1 MLTTK
6 SVKCLNSSTRHH
18 KLRSW
23 SWLVHHSLIRSSNFL
38 VCDPS
43 GRLCHFLFDDAPLD
57 FSGAFAAAVCALPLF
72 FVLLGQHHHTMHA
85 LIQRLHFVRRVTMR
99 FHVDRRFWHVVR
111 VLWVS
116 DRIILQHLADEF
128 LLIDSTADSDS
139 ASGNVLEFFVS
150 QRLFALRVWLL
161 DGLAFQGNLASFS
174 RSLRWINSV
183 V

>member
-1 MLTTK
+1 MLATK

-23 SWLVHHSLIRSSNFL
+23 SWLAHHRIIPSSYLLIL
-38 VCDPS
+38 DPS
-43 GRLCHFLFDDAPLD
+43 GSLCHFLFDNAPLD
-57 FSGAFAAAVCALPLF
+57 FSGAFAAAVCALPLWF
-72 FVLLGQHHHTMHA
+72 PLLGQHHHTLHA
-85 LIQRLHFVRRVTMR
+85 FIQRLHFVGQVKMR
-99 FHVDRRFWHVVR
+99 FHAGRCFCQVVHVR
-111 VLWVS
+111 WAA

-128 LLIDSTADSDS
+128 LLIDSAADSDS